1 MICLN
6 SKGLPMLEE
15 LQYLRAVT
23 EESMIM
29 DDKMEEMRLYHLD
42 GIRLMKEMCSE
53 FNPEALFADGF
64 DESILGVDTKGRV
77 TYSYNKIIETLMER
91 DGMTEEEAREFF
103 SFNIDGA
110 YVGEYT
116 PIYIYEE

>member
-1 MICLN
+1 
-6 SKGLPMLEE
+6 
-15 LQYLRAVT
+15 
-23 EESMIM
+23 M

-42 GIRLMKEMCSE
+42 KVRLMKESCSE

-77 TYSYNKIIETLMER
+77 TYSYNKIIETLIER

-103 SFNIDGA
+103 DFNIDGA

>member
-1 MICLN
+1 
-6 SKGLPMLEE
+6 MLEE

-42 GIRLMKEMCSE
+42 KVRLMKESCSE

-64 DESILGVDTKGRV
+64 DESILGIDTKGRV
-77 TYSYNKIIETLMER
+77 TYSYNKIIETLIER